1 MGPGGAVRA
10 GMPSV
15 DRPRPRTARA
25 RGNDERLLDAAV
37 AAIADTG
44 LDRMVRTDV
53 TERAGLTHGALYSR
67 YDGLADL
74 AADVWINRAAPHVRT
89 MIAAADRLAGS
100 PAPDAGDL
108 ALFRDHALT
117 ATAVELAV
125 ASARIPELADV
136 VPRDLATWIDEHGL
150 RGRPR
155 SLAVLAMLLGAGIY
169 RSVDPGYGDV
179 APVVVR
185 WLHQGSSA
193 LWSGAPPTPD
203 PPDRIEYAPEDPVRD
218 RLLQAAAE
226 VIGRSG
232 VEGATMKRIGRTAG
246 YSASAAYNLYRNRDD
261 LIHDALVRSMLF
273 VQTPERTAPVLS
285 TADAVAA
292 RLAGWCSAE
301 GRARRRL
308 SLEVFLA
315 ALRRPA
321 LAAAAAEI
329 DERAAS
335 AIAASTSRSL
345 HPTDRFQV
353 VFRVGRGV
361 IWGVCLLQETAGGFE
376 NVDWRPFT
384 HPVLAGMRAGE
395 A

>member
-1 MGPGGAVRA
+1 M
-10 GMPSV
+10 

-25 RGNDERLLDAAV
+25 RDNDERLLDSAV
-37 AAIADTG
+37 AAIAETG

-74 AADVWINRAAPHVRT
+74 AADVWVHRAAAHVRA
-89 MIAAADRLAGS
+89 MIAAADRMATA
-100 PAPDAGDL
+100 APPEAADL
-108 ALFRDHALT
+108 ARFRDDPLT

-136 VPRDLATWIDEHGL
+136 VPRNLAAWIDEHGL
-150 RGRPR
+150 RDRPR

-169 RSVDPGYGDV
+169 RAVDPGYGDV
-179 APVVVR
+179 APLVVR
-185 WLHQGSSA
+185 WLHQGA
-193 LWSGAPPTPD
+193 GATWRGAPPTSD
-203 PPDRIEYAPEDPVRD
+203 PPDRIEYAPEDPFRD
-218 RLLQAAAE
+218 RLLQAAAD

-261 LIHDALVRSMLF
+261 LIHDTLVRSMVF
-273 VQTPERTAPVLS
+273 VQTRERTAPVLS
-285 TADAVAA
+285 TADTVAA
-292 RLAGWCSAE
+292 RLAGWCSTE
-301 GRARRRL
+301 GRVRRRL

-315 ALRRPA
+315 ALHRPS

-329 DERAAS
+329 DGRAAS

-345 HPTDRFQV
+345 QPADRFQV

-361 IWGVCLLQETAGGFE
+361 IWGVCLLQETAGGLE
-376 NVDWRPFT
+376 TVDWRPFA
-384 HPVLAGMRAGE
+384 HPLLAGMSVEDG
-395 A
+395 